1 VRYNTA
7 VITYFVI
14 PAGATSGQRIVM
26 DGVNGEIDLYNAS
39 NQLVGQW
46 KPSGLSVFGGTPS
59 VGQSIQILPNASDDA
74 NRTAI
79 EFRQTTNGGASIID
93 TNNDGSGRAQ
103 LNLFGPVLNNSGG
116 APVSWSCQLHNGF
129 AELVGVEATTGANPG
144 ALHGGA
150 VVCQDTTGML
160 ACYTVSGVQTV
171 QSSVTCN
178 GASSPLVQIT
188 PDASRS
194 GAGVTPNM
202 NVVYNTRVT
211 SAIVQIAGVGV
222 WVALS
227 LLNGYTAGSPA
238 PSITLL
244 PDGTLAI
251 RGTLTTRAAP
261 VSGDVCMAGP
271 TNLVP
276 IATRALLVFTLLNP
290 NTVLQLNFNTNGQFQ
305 LFGGGP
311 NPPATTGVSLDCIPP
326 IPVAF

>member
-1 VRYNTA
+1 MKYETA

-14 PAGATSGQRIVM
+14 PAGATTGQRIVM
-26 DGVNGEIDLYNAS
+26 DGVLGEIDLYNAA

-46 KPSGLSVFGGTPS
+46 KPSQFGVFGGTPA
-59 VGQSIQILPNASDDA
+59 VGQSITIQPNASDDV

-79 EFRQTTNGGASIID
+79 EFRQIVGGGAAIID
-93 TNNDGSGRAQ
+93 TNNDGSGRPQ
-103 LNLFGPVLNNSGG
+103 LNLFGPVITNGG
-116 APVSWSCQLHNGF
+116 GVPLSWSCQLHNGF
-129 AELVGVEATTGANPG
+129 AELVGVEAVSGVNPG
-144 ALHGGA
+144 ANHGGA
-150 VVCQDTTGML
+150 VICQDTTAML

-194 GAGVTPNM
+194 GTGVTPNM

-211 SAIVQIAGVGV
+211 SAIVQIAGVGI
-222 WVALS
+222 WVALA
-227 LLNGYTAGSPA
+227 LLNGYTAGAVAPA
-238 PSITLL
+238 ITLL
-244 PDGTLAI
+244 PDGTLAF

-261 VSGDVCMAGP
+261 VSGDVCMQAP
-271 TNLVP
+271 ANVVP
-276 IATRALLVFTLLNP
+276 VAVRALLVFTLLNP
-290 NTVLQLNFNTNGQFQ
+290 NTVLQLNFNTNAQFQ

-311 NPPATTGVSLDCIPP
+311 NPPALTGVSLDSIPP